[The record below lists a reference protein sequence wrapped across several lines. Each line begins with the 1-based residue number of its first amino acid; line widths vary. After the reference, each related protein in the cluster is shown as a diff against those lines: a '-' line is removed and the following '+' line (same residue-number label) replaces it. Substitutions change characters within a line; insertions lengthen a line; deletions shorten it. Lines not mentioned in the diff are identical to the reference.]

1 MNYGLEDIEVQEL
14 LVAKKPTPRPSRSRT
29 PVGELK
35 KTVICSRCRGE
46 LDWLGIGGF
55 ENDASF
61 SLCHECGLSLLL
73 LPPLVLSVCLLFLCD
88 K

>member
-35 KTVICSRCRGE
+35 KTVICSRC
-46 LDWLGIGGF
+46 
-55 ENDASF
+55 S
-61 SLCHECGLSLLL
+61 
-73 LPPLVLSVCLLFLCD
+73 CLLYTSD
-88 K
+88 AADD